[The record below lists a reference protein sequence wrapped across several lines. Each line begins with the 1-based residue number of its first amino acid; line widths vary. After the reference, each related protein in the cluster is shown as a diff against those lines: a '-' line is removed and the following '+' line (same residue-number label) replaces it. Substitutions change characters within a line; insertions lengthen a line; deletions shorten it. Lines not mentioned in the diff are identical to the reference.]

1 MAELT
6 ELRLLDKLESDIERI
21 LSANETLRQQNG
33 ELRKRNK
40 VLEQQHNTLIEDS
53 SRQQKQLDR
62 VLIQKSITDTAADV
76 DSAKLRLDRLIR
88 EVDRCIAL
96 MNK

>member
-21 LSANETLRQQNG
+21 LSVNEA
-33 ELRKRNK
+33 LRKQNDELHKRNEA
-40 VLEQQHNTLIEDS
+40 LEQQNQALSDAS
-53 SRQQKQLDR
+53 SKQQKQLDR